1 MPGQL
6 VRLIF
11 PQQMLNVP
19 VINDL
24 IRQYNLTVNILR
36 ANINPREGW
45 IDLQITGNSDAIEDA
60 ILWLTNQGIEVV
72 NLAQ

>member
-11 PQQMLNVP
+11 PQQLLNVP
-19 VINDL
+19 VVNDL

-36 ANINPREGW
+36 ANINPHEGW
-45 IDLQITGNSDAIEDA
+45 IDLQVTGSSAAIEDA
-60 ILWLTNQGIEVV
+60 TLWLTNQGIEVV
-72 NLAQ
+72 NLTQ

>member
-1 MPGQL
+1 MSAQL

-11 PQQMLNVP
+11 PRHLLNTP
-19 VINDL
+19 IINDL

-36 ANINPREGW
+36 ANVNPESGW
-45 IDLQITGNSDAIEDA
+45 VDIQLSGNTAAVENAIS
-60 ILWLTNQGIEVV
+60 WLTGLGIEVV